1 MIDKIIIQDNTSVYI
16 LENEN
21 VQFKKEFLN
30 TENLNFQYYYF
41 GGNQEIIAILDKN
54 KKSILLYDS
63 KGKLISEKEIFSDQ
77 LISILHYR
85 DSKEY
90 KIYSILNNKLSII
103 SLKN

>member
-1 MIDKIIIQDNTSVYI
+1 MVNCGIDKFIFSSSCAVY
-16 LENEN
+16 
-21 VQFKKEFLN
+21 
-30 TENLNFQYYYF
+30 
-41 GGNQEIIAILDKN
+41 GNPT
-54 KKSILLYDS
+54 
-63 KGKLISEKEIFSDQ
+63 GKLISEKEIFSDQ